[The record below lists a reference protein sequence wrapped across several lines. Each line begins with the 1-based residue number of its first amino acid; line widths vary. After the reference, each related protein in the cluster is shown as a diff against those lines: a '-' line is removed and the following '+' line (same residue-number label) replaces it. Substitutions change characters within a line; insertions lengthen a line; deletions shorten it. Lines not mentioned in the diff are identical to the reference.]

1 MADFLVRRW
10 RLREVLGPYLYTCI
24 LDLNGANN
32 IGGFRNDPEI
42 LKQHPP
48 FDPALAS
55 LAPAAL
61 DQVARIAKTLVLGKE
76 ELRSIVEERSA
87 KLHSRRTSLGLLE
100 RLSGPIPRVSGSPS
114 TTRRVS
120 RARQD
125 QTRWNKCSICRAV
138 GKWPSGGMLKR

>member
-87 KLHSRRTSLGLLE
+87 KLPLSADQSWAFGKGYLARSLVSPEARPRPGEYLARAKTKRDGTSARSAE
-100 RLSGPIPRVSGSPS
+100 R
-114 TTRRVS
+114 
-120 RARQD
+120 
-125 QTRWNKCSICRAV
+125 
-138 GKWPSGGMLKR
+138 